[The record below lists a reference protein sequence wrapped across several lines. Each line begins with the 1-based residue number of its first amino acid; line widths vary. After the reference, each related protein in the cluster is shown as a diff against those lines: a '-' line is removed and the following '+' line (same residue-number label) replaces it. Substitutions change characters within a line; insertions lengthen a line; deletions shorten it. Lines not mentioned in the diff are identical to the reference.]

1 MLFLYLEL
9 VFQIILPE
17 WCKKN
22 KHFMNMLVG
31 LSAVA
36 NQIEFSVNFLE
47 DLKGRFLFTSF
58 LTKKSI
64 S

>member
-1 MLFLYLEL
+1 M
-9 VFQIILPE
+9 VQ
-17 WCKKN
+17 KN